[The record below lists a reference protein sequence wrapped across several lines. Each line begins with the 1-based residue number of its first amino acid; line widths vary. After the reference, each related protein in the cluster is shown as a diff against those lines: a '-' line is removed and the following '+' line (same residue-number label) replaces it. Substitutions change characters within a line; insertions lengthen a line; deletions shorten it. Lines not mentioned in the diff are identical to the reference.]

1 MPRGRRDT
9 HIREVKPRSS
19 RAPSRRAGDA
29 VPFPNF
35 PRAVKDKTGFLAKF
49 VSTDGKARTEF
60 TDRQVARKRKE
71 LPLIEGLEITT
82 LAAEGK
88 AMGRYNDMVVFVP
101 LTVPGDVVD
110 VQIRNRRRRFMEGTV
125 ARYIEK
131 SPLRAE
137 PFCEHFG
144 VCGGCKWQN
153 LPYPEQLRF
162 KEEQV
167 RDQLTRIG
175 KVELPPLS
183 PIIGS
188 TRTTHYRNKL
198 EFTFAPRRWMT
209 YEEIAAGGDIDA
221 DAALGFHIPG
231 RFDKVL
237 DIRECWLQPAPSN
250 EIRLETKRFCRE
262 HGYSCYDIREHR
274 GLMRNLVVRTSST
287 GEVMVIVVFG
297 EEDRARIGALLDRL
311 KERFPEITSLMY
323 MVNTKLNDSTGD
335 IEARLWSGRDHIFEE
350 MEGLRFKIGPKSF
363 YQTNSAQAYELYKV
377 ARSFAGLTGGET
389 LYDLYT
395 GTGTIANFVARSC
408 RQVVGIEYVPEA
420 IEDAKCNSLLNGI
433 DNTAFFAGDM

>member
-9 HIREVKPRSS
+9 HIRKVKPRSS
-19 RAPSRRAGDA
+19 RTPSRRAGDA
-29 VPFPNF
+29 VPFPHF
-35 PRAVKDKTGFLAKF
+35 PRTVKDKTGFLAKF

-125 ARYIEK
+125 VRYIEK

-188 TRTTHYRNKL
+188 ARTTHYRNKL

-209 YEEIAAGGDIDA
+209 YEEIAAAGDIDA

-237 DIRECWLQPAPSN
+237 DIRECWLQRPP
-250 EIRLETKRFCRE
+250 RTKS
-262 HGYSCYDIREHR
+262 GWK
-274 GLMRNLVVRTSST
+274 RN
-287 GEVMVIVVFG
+287 
-297 EEDRARIGALLDRL
+297 A
-311 KERFPEITSLMY
+311 
-323 MVNTKLNDSTGD
+323 
-335 IEARLWSGRDHIFEE
+335 
-350 MEGLRFKIGPKSF
+350 
-363 YQTNSAQAYELYKV
+363 SA
-377 ARSFAGLTGGET
+377 G
-389 LYDLYT
+389 
-395 GTGTIANFVARSC
+395 
-408 RQVVGIEYVPEA
+408 
-420 IEDAKCNSLLNGI
+420 
-433 DNTAFFAGDM
+433 NTATAPTTSANTAA